1 VWLDGA
7 ALSGRSLLAASIG
20 RSGAW
25 ILRFVVTFSFL
36 FLILTYLTETRF
48 LRAVSDRC
56 KTTPLA
62 PRYLAGHFLT
72 LATFCVLS
80 RFLFRHGATIPSDL
94 VAVGWLVSGLA
105 AVVLAFAA
113 FLPVTIW
120 RDLHCATGNLWLFP
134 LAGSVAANL
143 LGEGLRSLWTV
154 AAQVTFQLVR
164 VLLTPFISPLVVNPK
179 ELIIGSPAFQVSIAP
194 QCSGLEGVALI
205 AIFGCA
211 WLWLLRRECR
221 FPHALLLVPAGMVT
235 AFLLNSVRIAA
246 LVLIGNAG
254 APDVAAGGFHSQFGW
269 IAFNVVAL
277 GLLLG
282 AHRLPW
288 MRVKESDPV
297 KAADEGDNP
306 AVGWLA
312 PFVAI
317 LAAAMVSRAAS
328 SGFEWLYPLRFL
340 AGVLVIAHFRRRYRE
355 LDWGMDWMSVGAGLV
370 VFAMWVALDRL
381 HTGTGAGGLATG
393 LNALSP
399 ASRLIWLF
407 FRALAAVTTVPF
419 AEELA
424 FRGFVMRRLV
434 SSDFEAVDFR
444 RAPMYAVL
452 VSSLLFGIM
461 HGDRWIAGTVAGLIY
476 ALAVRRRGSLG
487 SAIAAHAITNGLLA
501 VWVVTR
507 GEWGFW

>member
-1 VWLDGA
+1 
-7 ALSGRSLLAASIG
+7 
-20 RSGAW
+20 
-25 ILRFVVTFSFL
+25 
-36 FLILTYLTETRF
+36 
-48 LRAVSDRC
+48 
-56 KTTPLA
+56 
-62 PRYLAGHFLT
+62 
-72 LATFCVLS
+72 
-80 RFLFRHGATIPSDL
+80 
-94 VAVGWLVSGLA
+94 
-105 AVVLAFAA
+105 
-113 FLPVTIW
+113 
-120 RDLHCATGNLWLFP
+120 
-134 LAGSVAANL
+134 
-143 LGEGLRSLWTV
+143 
-154 AAQVTFQLVR
+154 
-164 VLLTPFISPLVVNPK
+164 
-179 ELIIGSPAFQVSIAP
+179 
-194 QCSGLEGVALI
+194 
-205 AIFGCA
+205 
-211 WLWLLRRECR
+211 
-221 FPHALLLVPAGMVT
+221 
-235 AFLLNSVRIAA
+235 
-246 LVLIGNAG
+246 NAG

-355 LDWGMDWMSVGAGLV
+355 LDWGMDWMSVGAGFV
-370 VFAMWVALDRL
+370 VFAMWIALDRL
-381 HTGTGAGGLATG
+381 HAGTGAGGLATG

-407 FRALAAVTTVPF
+407 FRTLAAVTTVPF

-434 SSDFEAVDFR
+434 SSDFETVDFR
-444 RAPMYAVL
+444 RVPLYAVL

-461 HGDRWIAGTVAGLIY
+461 HGDRWIAGTVAGFVY

-487 SAIAAHAITNGLLA
+487 SAIAAHATTNALLA
-501 VWVVTR
+501 VWVVTQ